1 MIFRPD
7 SGQFYLVSQILM
19 PEIRRRSKPLLP
31 IRIASGRFLDAIG
44 ELAHGYL
51 ANHLQ
56 MQFYLNLKSEVF
68 WGYFAFTWWQEDLHM
83 WILVALLRDK
93 GHISFD

>member
-7 SGQFYLVSQILM
+7 SGQFYLMSQILM

-56 MQFYLNLKSEVF
+56 MQFYLNLNSEVF
-68 WGYFAFTWWQEDLHM
+68 LGILCLH
-83 WILVALLRDK
+83 LVARGSSYVD
-93 GHISFD
+93 ISCSTSG